1 MSAQTEIQALSRR
14 SRPLATAPPAG
25 RGRLATLLLG
35 GLVVLGCCVAMSLM
49 VTSTRVLAPMVA
61 WDAVWGKSNAQLVAT
76 VRAIY
81 LPRTVVAILVGAS
94 LAVAGALVQ
103 GITRNPIVE
112 PSILGINSGAALA
125 VAAATYV
132 GGTTLALGP
141 TTLMP
146 FVAFAG
152 AAAAVGLVYALVS
165 GIDATPGRVALAG
178 VTVALLA
185 NAFVSA
191 TVLLKVSAVYV
202 LLHYLV
208 GGLANTTW
216 SDSATLLPYV
226 AIGLLASMLIA
237 RPVTVLEL
245 GDDVAR
251 SLGQRVGLVRVV
263 AVAFVVVLAGAS
275 VSVAGPIAMVGLV
288 VPHVARWLVGRD
300 YRQVIPLSVV
310 LGSSLVVAADVA
322 ARVVVPLTET
332 PVGVLTA
339 LLGTPYFIFLARRSR
354 SLV

>member
-1 MSAQTEIQALSRR
+1 MSVQTQLRALPRR
-14 SRPLATAPPAG
+14 PSAAIAPPADG
-25 RGRLATLLLG
+25 RRLALLLTG
-35 GLVVLGCCVAMSLM
+35 CLILLICCVAASLM
-49 VTSTRVLAPMVA
+49 VSSTRVIAPTTA
-61 WDAVWGKSNAQLVAT
+61 WDAVWGRTSAQVVAT
-76 VRAIY
+76 VRDIY
-81 LPRTVVAILVGAS
+81 LPRTVVAILVGAG
-94 LAVAGALVQ
+94 LAVAGALIQ

-125 VAAATYV
+125 VAAITYV
-132 GGTTLALGP
+132 GGTTLAMGS

-152 AAAAVGLVYALVS
+152 AAMAVGLVYALVS

-191 TVLLKVSAVYV
+191 TILLKVSAVYV

-216 SDSATLLPYV
+216 SDSATLFPYV
-226 AIGLLASMLIA
+226 ALGLVASMLVA

-251 SLGQRVGLVRVV
+251 SLGQRVGMVRVA
-263 AVAFVVVLAGAS
+263 AVAIVVVLAGAS
-275 VSVAGPIAMVGLV
+275 VSVAGPIAMVGLM
-288 VPHVARWLVGRD
+288 VPHVARWLIGRD
-300 YRQVIPLSVV
+300 YRQVIPLSIL
-310 LGSSLVVAADVA
+310 LGACLVVAADVA
-322 ARVVVPLTET
+322 ARVVVPQTET